1 MEFPMRKNSPVNS
14 TNVRFRLRR
23 EGAGPL
29 LAALLWIALGT
40 ALAASGA
47 LERLG
52 SDTRVLLAVACA
64 IAALA
69 YGVDAELRA
78 TLERAATT
86 GVALAFTLLACAGA
100 WIALATWPVA
110 VVLLAALVRRAAG
123 VRFSSRTAASPG
135 ARPGAP

>member
-1 MEFPMRKNSPVNS
+1 MRANTPLNS
-14 TNVRFRLRR
+14 TNVRFWLRR

-40 ALAASGA
+40 ALAASGV
-47 LERLG
+47 LERLEG
-52 SDTRVLLAVACA
+52 DARVLLAAACG

-78 TLERAATT
+78 TLERAAQTS
-86 GVALAFTLLACAGA
+86 VALVFALLVCAGA

-110 VVLLAALVRRAAG
+110 VVLLAALVRRATR
-123 VRFSSRTAASPG
+123 VRFSSRPAASPG